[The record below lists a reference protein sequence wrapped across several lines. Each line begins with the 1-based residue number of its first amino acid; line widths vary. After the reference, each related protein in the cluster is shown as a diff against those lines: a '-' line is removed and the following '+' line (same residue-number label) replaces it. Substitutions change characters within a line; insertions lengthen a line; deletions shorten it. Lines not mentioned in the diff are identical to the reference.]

1 MINEMFPVDEAPSQ
15 VDATLDLVAIKV
27 SLDLI
32 NDVPAKDPRWADVKS
47 LGTINFVL
55 IEYLWICY

>member
-1 MINEMFPVDEAPSQ
+1 MINDMFPVDDTPAQ

-47 LGTINFVL
+47 SG
-55 IEYLWICY
+55 YY

>member
-1 MINEMFPVDEAPSQ
+1 MINEVFPVEETPAQ

-32 NDVPAKDPRWADVKS
+32 NDVPAKDPRWADIKS
-47 LGTINFVL
+47 TGK
-55 IEYLWICY
+55 Y

>member
-47 LGTINFVL
+47 LGT
-55 IEYLWICY
+55 